1 MRHSVDVARVELLK
15 RAELDVDEV
24 PCLDREQKIVDDK
37 TTAWEAL
44 RGGRQDVGLPPGG
57 SGRRRAALILG
68 SVDPDPRG
76 GDYRGEGSE
85 KIVEWPVD
93 LFTGVGS
100 FMRGRNSQGSGVG
113 WAGMA
118 PNHTFAR

>member
-37 TTAWEAL
+37 ATAWEAL

-57 SGRRRAALILG
+57 S
-68 SVDPDPRG
+68 
-76 GDYRGEGSE
+76 
-85 KIVEWPVD
+85 
-93 LFTGVGS
+93 
-100 FMRGRNSQGSGVG
+100 
-113 WAGMA
+113 
-118 PNHTFAR
+118 